1 MTKGKK
7 INPNL
12 SGGYVGEKEIKSA
25 GNKIY
30 KIIHSPDAQNLGKA
44 ALLSLITLAIG
55 STIKSGIDKSK
66 SGAESS
72 YEPAVGA
79 PPPVIERQPDIY
91 DSNPLLHFAGLGLKE
106 DANKA
111 LKDIK
116 SKYDTDISPA
126 VKSAGD
132 KIYKLITSP
141 EAQSLGKAGLGLL
154 ILLAI
159 GSQGEKIANF
169 GNEMADAG
177 RDYTEKVANLT
188 IGKKTGTAPERVVN
202 LFPQEEWEQPEPETP
217 AEQAGKNFLWT
228 MMLDIIHRK
237 NAEYRAKE
245 NIRARTE
252 QYNRAREKQ
261 NTRAGKFIKKHPIIK
276 DIHDHVKGGMF
287 DKTKKTLKSASDK
300 IYKAFTSPTAQNLGK
315 VALTLLLAKAVTK
328 AIPAAVVASEEMSR
342 RSAEY
347 KNRQDFN
354 KRAEAWERE
363 REIDARKRELDEAF
377 SADINDTDDRFSH
390 FAGFGLPKHLHKVAK
405 AHHPHLDKLS
415 TKMADS
421 IEYLKKSKVNKKY
434 LPFLISNIL
443 SAGVLIAKGGKVSK
457 DKTEQEEKKEH
468 QTIWTKYIKPT
479 TDKIYDVATSDEV
492 KTSVKGII
500 YLLLTLIVADQV
512 NKLGVA
518 INRGLVE
525 TLTQRGTTESQ
536 ARRDL
541 FNLGMS
547 DVSRVPEGY
556 KGEEF
561 PKWDDNTD
569 SAYRARV
576 LSALENKYKSDKAEE
591 KHTKDA
597 LLKLSKDLGVSVSA
611 KQVGRPQGSL
621 GKSRIPVKIAVA
633 KEESKDEGLGLFHGG
648 DFQNNTARIRTA
660 ISDST
665 TKFKNQLNK
674 LYRDI
679 TSEYGKKMTKNALL
693 ALAGLAFTGAVGIGA
708 KKFLKPAETVLQ
720 RGPPNEDYDTR
731 MYNEGFRDF
740 L

>member
-1 MTKGKK
+1 MVKGKK
-7 INPNL
+7 IDSNL

-30 KIIHSPDAQNLGKA
+30 KIIHSPEAQTLGKV
-44 ALLSLITLAIG
+44 ALTTLITAAIG
-55 STIKSGIDKSK
+55 STIKSGMGKTPT
-66 SGAESS
+66 EP
-72 YEPAVGA
+72 PAVGA
-79 PPPVIERQPDIY
+79 PLIEQQPDIY
-91 DSNPLLHFAGLGLKE
+91 DSNPMLHFTGLGLKE

-111 LKDIK
+111 LKGIK

-159 GSQGEKIANF
+159 GSQGEKIAKF
-169 GNEMADAG
+169 GNEMENVGQDF
-177 RDYTEKVANLT
+177 TQKHANIT
-188 IGKKTGTAPERVVN
+188 IGKNTERVPSGTFN
-202 LFPQEEWEQPEPETP
+202 IFPKNDWEPPPEPTP
-217 AEQAGKNFLWT
+217 ESEAGKAYMWA
-228 MMLDIIHRK
+228 MMLDTIHK
-237 NAEYRAKE
+237 INEAY
-245 NIRARTE
+245 
-252 QYNRAREKQ
+252 REK
-261 NTRAGKFIKKHPIIK
+261 NRNASASGLIKKHPIIR

-287 DKTKKTLKSASDK
+287 DKTKKTLKSVSDK
-300 IYKAFTSPTAQNLGK
+300 IYKTFTSPTAQKLGK

-328 AIPAAVVASEEMSR
+328 AIPAAVVASEEISK
-342 RSAEY
+342 RSAEHKY
-347 KNRQDFN
+347 RQAFD

-363 REIDARKRELDEAF
+363 RENDAHKRGFDEAF
-377 SADINDTDDRFSH
+377 SADTSHGLGDTFSH
-390 FAGFGLPKHLHKVAK
+390 FAGFGLPKRLHEVAN

-415 TKMADS
+415 SKMADS
-421 IEYLKKSKVNKKY
+421 IEYLIKCTNSKRTNSNLNFPFAVNKKY
-434 LPFLISNIL
+434 LPFLISKIL
-443 SAGVLIAKGGKVSK
+443 SAGVLIAKGGKVS
-457 DKTEQEEKKEH
+457 TEKEEKKEH

-492 KTSVKGII
+492 KTSVKGVI

-525 TLTQRGTTESQ
+525 TLATRRDVPSQ
-536 ARRDL
+536 ASRDL

-547 DVSRVPEGY
+547 DVDRVPEGY

-569 SAYRARV
+569 QAYRARV
-576 LSALENKYKSDKAEE
+576 LSALENKYKSDRAEE

-621 GKSRIPVKIAVA
+621 GKSRPPVRIPAVAVA
-633 KEESKDEGLGLFHGG
+633 KEESKDGGLGLFHGG
-648 DFQNNTARIRTA
+648 DFQNDTARMRTA
-660 ISDST
+660 ISDSA

-679 TSEYGKKMTKNALL
+679 KSEYGKKMTKNALL
-693 ALAGLAFTGAVGIGA
+693 KLALASLAIAGTTGAVVSGLSNIRNPSGA
-708 KKFLKPAETVLQ
+708 VLQ
-720 RGPPNEDYDTR
+720 RRPVGEDYDTR
-731 MYNEGFRDF
+731 MYEEGFRDF